1 MLTARATGQSARF
14 WDGEEHCESRNN
26 RTHHETQDLRPAA
39 VSHPHRL
46 PLVVAGSAPVGIPL
60 WAFLPSLPCFSSPK
74 RSRSVGPRLGYE
86 VQTVGQPPICNSAIF
101 PPPHLRGVFIVS
113 CQVVSCQILP
123 LNHAAIPSPLAVL
136 KCSRRIH
143 HNIRTASSVA
153 PRGTVF
159 YPIPSC

>member
-86 VQTVGQPPICNSAIF
+86 VQTVGQPPICNSAF
-101 PPPHLRGVFIVS
+101 FLSPPAEGQFNHTMPSR
-113 CQVVSCQILP
+113 ILS
-123 LNHAAIPSPLAVL
+123 NSTAFWAAFWRKKAGRPQP
-136 KCSRRIH
+136 SRR
-143 HNIRTASSVA
+143 NAVYLMGSPASFLALISRRA
-153 PRGTVF
+153 SR
-159 YPIPSC
+159 